1 MIDEENIKS
10 IETKP
15 IYSNQLTNN
24 IVQINDKNSTM
35 SQAITFN
42 SDIDC
47 KYHNEKYNCKPS
59 DVYKYQYKDETLAFV
74 IVRYDIECGGKEI
87 IPFTYDE
94 LQKKWISK
102 LLANQERPLYNLPKL
117 ISNPTKTVLLVEGE
131 KTVKAA
137 ELLFPQ
143 YIVATSSMGSNAYKK
158 TDWLPLKNRDVIF
171 SYDCDES
178 GKKYMHDVCK
188 ILKDIGAKIQIFDTE
203 LLSKFII
210 DNSNITVRKEGT
222 KKGYDLA
229 DSLKEGWTSELIELT
244 KEDERFNLLFRSFN
258 DYSSKNFDEDEEILK
273 LINNEFKLKNN
284 ILYVKQFIQLPSVGK
299 EKPTTEE
306 VWERL
311 CGYLKVTHHIRDK
324 NGNNWSIVLHFSDID
339 KKKKDLIIK
348 KKELVVDKLIME
360 KLLENGL
367 QIFALKKKFNKNL
380 LTHDI
385 INDYVNS
392 SNPKLKAILVD
403 KVGWH
408 DNCYVMPFID
418 NPKNV
423 YLIEAS
429 DFEEGIDI
437 KNRDI
442 KEEYILQVNTS
453 NPRKLIRK
461 GSIDGW
467 KNNIGRLASGNSLL
481 TFACAASLVPPL
493 LKVLGEEGCC
503 FHFSGS
509 SSIGKTTALIVA
521 SSIWGIGKPSS
532 FRTTDNAAESL
543 CKNSN
548 DGLLLMDELAEVDPN
563 SLEKIAY
570 LFGNGTGKGRS
581 KKNGDAQVIETF
593 RILGLSTG
601 EVGLQAKLAEKGKS
615 TTAGQSVRF
624 IEIPADS
631 GGNLG
636 IFDTLHDFEN
646 GRALSD
652 HLKKD
657 TKDCGIVI
665 DEFMKYVVSD
675 FENIRILATKL
686 IDNWLEKCLQTNS
699 SAQVERVAKKFAL
712 VAAVGEIAI
721 NAGILP
727 FEQLSVSLSCKT
739 LFDRWLEQKGGNESH
754 EFQGIVERLTRLVQE
769 DINSRF
775 LNANGSDESRNIRE
789 IAGYKKYGHDG
800 LVEYWINPN
809 VFKREILQNRNERVF
824 YKQLIEA
831 GYIIPD
837 KDKTTQIKRPAKE
850 QSKRFIVISAS
861 KIN

>member
-10 IETKP
+10 TETKP

-42 SDIDC
+42 SEIDC

-87 IPFTYDE
+87 IPFTYDK

-102 LLANQERPLYNLPKL
+102 LLVNQERPLYNLPKL

-171 SYDCDES
+171 SSDCDES

-210 DNSNITVRKEGT
+210 DNSNITVRKEGI

-229 DSLKEGWTSELIELT
+229 DSLKECWTSEIIELT

-258 DYSSKNFDEDEEILK
+258 DYSSKNFDEDEEILR

-306 VWERL
+306 VWEQL

-324 NGNNWSIVLHFSDID
+324 NGNNWGIVLHFSDID

-348 KKELVVDKLIME
+348 KKELVIDKLIME

-442 KEEYILQVNTS
+442 KEEYILQANTS

-509 SSIGKTTALIVA
+509 SSIGKTTTLIVA

-548 DGLLLMDELAEVDPN
+548 DGLLLMDELAEVDPS
-563 SLEKIAY
+563 SLEKITY

-624 IEIPADS
+624 IEIPSDS
-631 GGNLG
+631 GKNLG

-652 HLKKD
+652 HLKK
-657 TKDCGIVI
+657 G
-665 DEFMKYVVSD
+665 YQ
-675 FENIRILATKL
+675 RL
-686 IDNWLEKCLQTNS
+686 WNS
-699 SAQVERVAKKFAL
+699 
-712 VAAVGEIAI
+712 
-721 NAGILP
+721 N
-727 FEQLSVSLSCKT
+727 
-739 LFDRWLEQKGGNESH
+739 
-754 EFQGIVERLTRLVQE
+754 
-769 DINSRF
+769 
-775 LNANGSDESRNIRE
+775 
-789 IAGYKKYGHDG
+789 
-800 LVEYWINPN
+800 
-809 VFKREILQNRNERVF
+809 
-824 YKQLIEA
+824 
-831 GYIIPD
+831 
-837 KDKTTQIKRPAKE
+837 
-850 QSKRFIVISAS
+850 
-861 KIN
+861 